1 MLGAYYLE
9 TAGSTPTNNDDFA
22 RQRSAS
28 LSSRRDSTLSFARQK
43 KIIRAAGTIL
53 SHVTR
58 HKNSSSK
65 ILFLLT
71 QIMNLVTKYLIV
83 G

>member
-43 KIIRAAGTIL
+43 KNIRAAGTIL